1 MKIEE
6 ALDSIGDKLYHYLTI
21 KLGSLQDAE
30 DVLQEV
36 FYRILKYKLRF
47 RLIRNPSAYLFRMAR
62 NEAAHYLKKRKRDQK
77 IRYPEEGF
85 TKVIKESL
93 EGPDHRVLDKA
104 SEALAEIPDEQR
116 EVIVLKFFEQL
127 TFKEIARI
135 CGVSMGTITS
145 RYRYGMEK
153 MRKIMEGRDEEHK

>member
-6 ALDSIGDKLYHYLTI
+6 ALDSLGDKLYNYLTI
-21 KLGSLQDAE
+21 KLGSPQDAE

-36 FYRILKYKLRF
+36 FYRLIRYKLRF

-62 NEAAHYLKKRKRDQK
+62 NEAADFLKKRKKDQK
-77 IRYPEEGF
+77 IRYPEEEF
-85 TKVIKESL
+85 SKVIKDSL
-93 EGPDHRVLDKA
+93 KGLNQKALDKA
-104 SEALAEIPDEQR
+104 SEALAKIPDKQR

-135 CGVSMGTITS
+135 CGGSMGTITS

-153 MRKIMEGRDEEHK
+153 MRKTMEDRDEKHK